1 MNKVISKKKIICK
14 YYLPIIL
21 SFFMGAFFSI
31 FLNSKYIP
39 TKLNIIN
46 FSILEIFF
54 HNIVIA
60 ILLSLTVFISMPI
73 LMINAFTLGM
83 AISLAINLYGL
94 ERTIFLLPHLPLE
107 VTGWFL
113 SLNISIYL
121 QRVYS
126 KKLVLDKKKLLN
138 LYIGLLVVYFL
149 AAVIEYLA
157 LLVN

>member
-1 MNKVISKKKIICK
+1 
-14 YYLPIIL
+14 
-21 SFFMGAFFSI
+21 
-31 FLNSKYIP
+31 
-39 TKLNIIN
+39 
-46 FSILEIFF
+46 
-54 HNIVIA
+54 
-60 ILLSLTVFISMPI
+60 MPI

-94 ERTIFLLPHLPLE
+94 ERTIFLLPHLPVE

-121 QRVYS
+121 QMVYL

-157 LLVN
+157 LLIN